1 MTTRKSDM
9 KLERLAA
16 AWLDVHFWKPVF
28 GEKFKRWD
36 DRSHQLNGV
45 DLELKGNNGPVYFD
59 EKLKV
64 KRCLN
69 DIQQNVGFEMSL
81 ILHGQLREGWFGGDW
96 AMTDWYATIGL
107 SATVQ
112 DHTQLNDVSQVTGA
126 DVLWTNKKAL
136 KEWIEAR
143 G

>member
-16 AWLDVHFWKPVF
+16 AWLDVHFWNPVF

-64 KRCLN
+64 KGCLN
-69 DIQQNVGFEMSL
+69 DIQ
-81 ILHGQLREGWFGGDW
+81 
-96 AMTDWYATIGL
+96 
-107 SATVQ
+107 
-112 DHTQLNDVSQVTGA
+112 
-126 DVLWTNKKAL
+126 
-136 KEWIEAR
+136 
-143 G
+143 